1 MGELSNK
8 DEEIKSADR
17 ENVITEEIRQLVG
30 KDLVKPATMKIERAM
45 VERFAQ
51 AIGDSNPL
59 WQDENYA
66 KRTRYGSTV
75 VPPTFLTFTAFWPDE
90 IQFRLAKLD
99 TPLKRIMAGSVEY
112 DYFLEVKPGDVVT
125 ATARLSEACVRQ
137 GKEGKLL
144 FITVEITYINQK
156 GDLTVRERN
165 TVIRY

>member
-8 DEEIKSADR
+8 DEEIKSTDG
-17 ENVITEEIRQLVG
+17 EDVITDEIRQLIG
-30 KDLVKPATMKIERAM
+30 KDLVKPATLKIERGM

-66 KRTRYGSTV
+66 KKTRYGSTV

-90 IQFRLAKLD
+90 IQYRLAKLN

-112 DYFLEVKPGDVVT
+112 DYFIEVKPGDVVT
-125 ATARLSEACVRQ
+125 AAARLCETCVRQ

-144 FITVEITYINQK
+144 FITVEITYVNQK
-156 GDLTVRERN
+156 GEVTVKERN
-165 TVIRY
+165 TVVRY